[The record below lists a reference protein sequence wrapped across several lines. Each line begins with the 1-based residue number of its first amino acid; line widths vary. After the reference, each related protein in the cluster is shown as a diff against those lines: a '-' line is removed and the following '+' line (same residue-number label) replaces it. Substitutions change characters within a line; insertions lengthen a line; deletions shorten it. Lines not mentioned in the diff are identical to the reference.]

1 MPRIEAE
8 NIEEHIRIQTNRI
21 LDAAAQLFTER
32 GYRGTEMRDIAGSI
46 GLRRNSLYRYFPN
59 KDHIL
64 LACVRREMEPNLE
77 RVRALQTREPDPRKR
92 VDAWL
97 DLQMDIAATAC
108 HGMMHMSGEISESE
122 PELRQELSAL
132 HEPPNQ
138 VLRTAVDELLE
149 GTGRD
154 AELVSAMISSIL
166 RSAAAVALRG
176 GDSVA
181 AIKELK
187 TSVGRILDTTN

>member
-8 NIEEHIRIQTNRI
+8 NIEEHIRIQTGRI

-32 GYRGTEMRDIAGSI
+32 GYRGTEMRDIASSI

-77 RVRALQTREPDPRKR
+77 RIRALETSKPDPRER
-92 VDAWL
+92 IDAWI
-97 DLQMDIAATAC
+97 DLQMEIAATAC
-108 HGMMHMSGEISESE
+108 HGMMHMAGEITESE
-122 PELRQELSAL
+122 PDLRHELSAL

-138 VLRTAVDELLE
+138 VLRGAVTELLQ

-154 AELVSAMISSIL
+154 AGLVSDMISSML

-176 GDSVA
+176 GDADA
-181 AIKELK
+181 AISELK
-187 TSVGRILDTTN
+187 TSVGRVLDPTH